1 MKIPPQIPPE
11 TGVKYNP
18 EYWKGKEAENKRINR
33 ILSKQ
38 AFDDMFKN
46 PIKQLEM
53 LMSKEEL
60 EKRSI
65 EEELLNENPDFL
77 MDK

>member
-1 MKIPPQIPPE
+1 
-11 TGVKYNP
+11 
-18 EYWKGKEAENKRINR
+18 
-33 ILSKQ
+33 
-38 AFDDMFKN
+38 MFKN